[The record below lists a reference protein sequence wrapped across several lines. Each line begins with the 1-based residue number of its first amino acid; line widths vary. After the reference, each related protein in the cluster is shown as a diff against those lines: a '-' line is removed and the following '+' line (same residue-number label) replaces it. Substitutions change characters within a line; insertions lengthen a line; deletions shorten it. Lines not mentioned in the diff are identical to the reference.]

1 MIKILVIGEKCI
13 DKFIYGEV
21 NRLSPEAPIP
31 VFIPKK
37 TSINNGMAG
46 NVVSNLNYLI
56 DPDDF
61 ETEYIYPTSEIIKT
75 RYVEDKSNHPFIRV
89 DENDSVNR
97 IELSEEII
105 TKIKSVDAVIVSDYD
120 KGFLNEEDLYL
131 IGINSKLSILDSK
144 KKLNRSTLES
154 FNFIKLNESEFKKNY
169 TEDSELLEKII
180 ITLGSKGAKYNNKLY
195 PSWSPR
201 ETVDVSGA
209 GDTFTAAFTYRYL
222 TTQNIEESIEFANE
236 LATRVVSKRGV
247 STP

>member
-1 MIKILVIGEKCI
+1 
-13 DKFIYGEV
+13 
-21 NRLSPEAPIP
+21 
-31 VFIPKK
+31 
-37 TSINNGMAG
+37 
-46 NVVSNLNYLI
+46 
-56 DPDDF
+56 
-61 ETEYIYPTSEIIKT
+61 
-75 RYVEDKSNHPFIRV
+75 
-89 DENDSVNR
+89 
-97 IELSEEII
+97 
-105 TKIKSVDAVIVSDYD
+105 VIVSDYD